1 MKNTFRKT
9 TNLIL
14 SFILLIACSLTFT
27 ASSKFVNTNNQTENI
42 KVETVLGNNDTFD
55 AKNTNTL
62 MSGIDISGWQESV
75 DWAKVKASGVQFVML
90 RICTYSSAN
99 HAYDIDPMLDSH
111 IKGAKAQGIHIGGYF
126 FSYAKSLAEIP
137 GEANFVLSLINRYP
151 STFDF
156 PIVFDAESTNI
167 QSFAADACVS
177 FCSILEQNNYWA
189 MIYASTNW
197 FNTIIVPS
205 SKISGYALW
214 QAHYPWATGTQVE
227 RYTGYTPSQSTSIA
241 SARPA
246 INNNNN
252 NVTMWQF
259 TQKGTVSGIG
269 SECVDMNVCYTDY
282 SKVIPAMG
290 KNGFPP
296 AHTCSY
302 NTLKYDGNN
311 HWYECSCGAKSGVTA
326 HNYSSLKNDAN
337 NHWNECVCGA
347 KSSVVAHNYSTVR
360 SDSEG
365 HWHECTCGLKT
376 EKTPHQM
383 APSYNDSNHFTK
395 CSVCNYNTG
404 DSVPHVHDKQSLN
417 ETHHYFMCDCGHI
430 DQTTYQEHSYTVSS
444 QGDYHEL
451 ACDCGY
457 NSGPIEHQF
466 TQKRSNSSGHWYKCS
481 CGATTEVIE
490 HNYYNTFCTDCG
502 FHRHDGEFEY
512 NTTSHSCLCTGCN
525 EEITE
530 NHTLNNNGVC
540 RCGYTSPIAT
550 PGQDENIND
559 NQSNC
564 AMAISISELP
574 IQFTAFTLIATLF
587 FITIKKRKNIN
598 N

>member
-296 AHTCSY
+296 AHTCS
-302 NTLKYDGNN
+302 
-311 HWYECSCGAKSGVTA
+311 
-326 HNYSSLKNDAN
+326 
-337 NHWNECVCGA
+337 
-347 KSSVVAHNYSTVR
+347 
-360 SDSEG
+360 
-365 HWHECTCGLKT
+365 
-376 EKTPHQM
+376 
-383 APSYNDSNHFTK
+383 
-395 CSVCNYNTG
+395 
-404 DSVPHVHDKQSLN
+404 
-417 ETHHYFMCDCGHI
+417 
-430 DQTTYQEHSYTVSS
+430 
-444 QGDYHEL
+444 
-451 ACDCGY
+451 
-457 NSGPIEHQF
+457 
-466 TQKRSNSSGHWYKCS
+466 
-481 CGATTEVIE
+481 
-490 HNYYNTFCTDCG
+490 
-502 FHRHDGEFEY
+502 
-512 NTTSHSCLCTGCN
+512 
-525 EEITE
+525 
-530 NHTLNNNGVC
+530 
-540 RCGYTSPIAT
+540 
-550 PGQDENIND
+550 
-559 NQSNC
+559 
-564 AMAISISELP
+564 
-574 IQFTAFTLIATLF
+574 
-587 FITIKKRKNIN
+587 
-598 N
+598 